1 MKQTS
6 NYFSGFCLENESELF
21 KDYIIKND
29 FTLNAFSYGAIK
41 AFSYALNTK
50 DRIDLIQ
57 LFSPAFFQTN
67 DKKFVRLQ
75 IMFFKKDEKSYCEN
89 FLSNITYPSS
99 FSCDKYFKK
108 GSLEELEELLTY
120 KWNEKKLQE
129 LLNKGVEI
137 EVYLGEKDKIIDS
150 SEAMNFFTKYANVYF
165 IKNVGHTLQK

>member
-41 AFSYALNTK
+41 AFSYALNTNN
-50 DRIDLIQ
+50 RIDLIQ

-75 IMFFKKDEKSYCEN
+75 LMFFKKDEKAYCEN
-89 FLSNITYPSS
+89 FLDNIRFPSLL
-99 FSCDKYFKK
+99 SCDKYLKK
-108 GSLEELEELLTY
+108 GSITELEELLTY
-120 KWNEKKLQE
+120 KWKQEELQS
-129 LLNKGVEI
+129 LLNKGVKI

-150 SEAMNFFTKYANVYF
+150 LEAMDFFTKYANVYF